1 MLAKEVLRNS
11 MDLNRR
17 IKEQCVIYQ
26 DWKAMAME
34 IDEDEIHEIVEAAWD
49 DLIASIRLKR
59 ELEELIMANHNA
71 DQREILRLR
80 YLYAATWDA
89 IADELNDSVAWV
101 KEQYQKV
108 LKKLSAET
116 TESCKGCDC
125 CAEEM

>member
-17 IKEQCVIYQ
+17 IKEQSVIYQ

-59 ELEELIMANHNA
+59 ELEELIM
-71 DQREILRLR
+71 QI
-80 YLYAATWDA
+80 TMPT
-89 IADELNDSVAWV
+89 SVRSFV
-101 KEQYQKV
+101 CGIFTLQHGMPLQ
-108 LKKLSAET
+108 
-116 TESCKGCDC
+116 
-125 CAEEM
+125 MN

>member
-17 IKEQCVIYQ
+17 IKEQSVIYQ

-59 ELEELIMANHNA
+59 ELEELIM
-71 DQREILRLR
+71 QI
-80 YLYAATWDA
+80 TMP
-89 IADELNDSVAWV
+89 ISVRSFV
-101 KEQYQKV
+101 CGIFTLQHGMPLQ
-108 LKKLSAET
+108 
-116 TESCKGCDC
+116 
-125 CAEEM
+125 MN

>member
-49 DLIASIRLKR
+49 DLIAS
-59 ELEELIMANHNA
+59 
-71 DQREILRLR
+71 
-80 YLYAATWDA
+80 
-89 IADELNDSVAWV
+89 V
-101 KEQYQKV
+101 
-108 LKKLSAET
+108 ET
-116 TESCKGCDC
+116 GTGRTYHGKSQCRPS
-125 CAEEM
+125 

>member
-17 IKEQCVIYQ
+17 IKEQSVIYQ

-59 ELEELIMANHNA
+59 KLEELIMANHNA
-71 DQREILRLR
+71 DQREIC
-80 YLYAATWDA
+80 
-89 IADELNDSVAWV
+89 SPV
-101 KEQYQKV
+101 KKTDK
-108 LKKLSAET
+108 LK
-116 TESCKGCDC
+116 
-125 CAEEM
+125 

>member
-1 MLAKEVLRNS
+1 MLAKEVLNS

-17 IKEQCVIYQ
+17 IKEQSVIYQ

-80 YLYAATWDA
+80 YLATWDA

-101 KEQYQKV
+101 KEQYQKA

-116 TESCKGCDC
+116 EDSCKGCDC

>member
-17 IKEQCVIYQ
+17 IKEQSVIYQ
-26 DWKAMAME
+26 DWKAM
-34 IDEDEIHEIVEAAWD
+34 D

-101 KEQYQKV
+101 KEQYQKA

-116 TESCKGCDC
+116 ADSCKDCDC

>member
-59 ELEELIMANHNA
+59 KLEELIMANHNA
-71 DQREILRLR
+71 DQRE
-80 YLYAATWDA
+80 
-89 IADELNDSVAWV
+89 NDSVAWV
-101 KEQYQKV
+101 KEQYQKA

>member
-59 ELEELIMANHNA
+59 ELEELLSWQITMP
-71 DQREILRLR
+71 I
-80 YLYAATWDA
+80 
-89 IADELNDSVAWV
+89 SVRSFV
-101 KEQYQKV
+101 CGIFTLQHGMPLQ
-108 LKKLSAET
+108 
-116 TESCKGCDC
+116 
-125 CAEEM
+125 MN